1 MDGQL
6 FLIKHL
12 LILKQQIVAFDIEF
26 VTPDISIDFSG
37 VTNTFWELRERGGLF
52 NPKNLMRLVGQG
64 LLPRVVE
71 NMLDAKAELDGM
83 LRTVIN
89 DFTNTFATRMTAS
102 LPTKF
107 VDTRTT
113 TTNNMERGGAI
124 ISPTCRTIEKEVPV
138 LRQILDDYLDDVR
151 TKETLV
157 GAVQD
162 RVIQIYEDFFERY
175 RSAEKSKGKPVSKK
189 GKGREDAVWDVDTF
203 TEWSEEVFRVGIA
216 GIRSPDNDDP
226 DDEDDDEEAISR
238 SASV

>member
-1 MDGQL
+1 
-6 FLIKHL
+6 
-12 LILKQQIVAFDIEF
+12 
-26 VTPDISIDFSG
+26 
-37 VTNTFWELRERGGLF
+37 
-52 NPKNLMRLVGQG
+52 
-64 LLPRVVE
+64 
-71 NMLDAKAELDGM
+71 
-83 LRTVIN
+83 
-89 DFTNTFATRMTAS
+89 
-102 LPTKF
+102 
-107 VDTRTT
+107 
-113 TTNNMERGGAI
+113 MERGGAI

-175 RSAEKSKGKPVSKK
+175 RSAEKSKGKSVSKK

-226 DDEDDDEEAISR
+226 DDDDDEAISR